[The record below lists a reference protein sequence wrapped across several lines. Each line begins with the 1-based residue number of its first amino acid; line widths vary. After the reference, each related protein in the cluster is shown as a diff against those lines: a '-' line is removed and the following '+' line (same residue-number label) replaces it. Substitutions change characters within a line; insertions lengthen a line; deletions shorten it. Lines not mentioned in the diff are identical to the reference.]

1 MSSHLTGRH
10 IIEVLEVLKF
20 AENFPIDPSPEQI
33 GTLRGKAASAAIT
46 LRVFSG
52 IELMKV
58 EVRAEE

>member
-33 GTLRGKAASAAIT
+33 GMLRGKAASAAIT